1 MANTKRQNLASNITL
16 RGGAYTDIRDL
27 IRLRYAVR
35 ELDSLTLPKST
46 NPLAGLLTSNFRGRG
61 TDFAEVRVYQPGDD
75 VRTIDWRVT
84 ARTQTPHTKVFQ
96 EEKERPVLIL
106 VDQSISMFFGSQVA
120 FKSVIAAEAAALI
133 AWTNLDRGDRVG
145 GIVFTE
151 NHHREVRPRRSKH
164 SVLRLLHE
172 IHDFNH
178 LLSRQASSAQAIP
191 EQVKPGVAGS
201 TGNNHLDRRYPG
213 QRYPEQSYLAQNSPG
228 HNSPGHNSPGHNSSG
243 QDYLAEALRNVRRVA
258 KHGSTIFL
266 ISDYRSFNEL
276 AKIHIRQL
284 ARHNDIVGIFISDPL
299 ERSLPAPDLYT
310 ITDGR
315 KKAKINTANKQYRQ
329 DYEDAFDQYV
339 KELRSEFAR
348 IKSPLLELSTSEPLI
363 QTLSKRFS
371 EQAAQALRV

>member
-1 MANTKRQNLASNITL
+1 MAKKKRQNLVSNIQL
-16 RGGAYTDIRDL
+16 SGGAYADIRDL

-84 ARTQTPHTKVFQ
+84 ARTQTPHTKMFQ

-145 GIVFTE
+145 GIVFNE
-151 NHHREVRPRRSKH
+151 NQHREIRPRRSKH

-172 IHDFNH
+172 INDFNH
-178 LLSRQASSAQAIP
+178 LLSRQALSAQTKP
-191 EQVKPGVAGS
+191 EQARPVAAENIQQPDF
-201 TGNNHLDRRYPG
+201 TGNHFEKSDLEKSAIEKR
-213 QRYPEQSYLAQNSPG
+213 YLAQN
-228 HNSPGHNSPGHNSSG
+228 
-243 QDYLAEALRNVRRVA
+243 YLAEALRNVRRVA

-266 ISDYRSFNEL
+266 VSDYRSLNEQ
-276 AKIHIRQL
+276 ARIHIRQL
-284 ARHNDIVGIFISDPL
+284 ARHNDIVGIFVSDPL
-299 ERSLPAPDLYT
+299 ERSLPTPDLYT
-310 ITDGR
+310 ITDGTR
-315 KKAKINTANKQYRQ
+315 KAKINTANKQYRRH
-329 DYEDAFDQYV
+329 YEDAYDQYV

-348 IKSPLLELSTSEPLI
+348 IKSPLLEISTAEPLI

-371 EQAAQALRV
+371 EQAAQATQR